1 MLPSGLLGNLFN
13 LPQVPPDH
21 FAMWNADLL
30 LLRCSLLRSLSSYGT
45 SLLPR
50 GAHCQPKPHPPRPH
64 PPASRRQP
72 TETLG
77 FQKDRSFPSELQGDA
92 PSSALEAEVPVLSS
106 WANDISCAN
115 SVNKGRKGGG
125 TETSGLITGSGEMCN
140 ISQAQKGVLPL
151 GPVLF
156 NVSFPVKL
164 RIELK
169 QRGLGY
175 WKDEIFLRELGS
187 AITCLILT
195 SRTLQPHS

>member
-1 MLPSGLLGNLFN
+1 
-13 LPQVPPDH
+13 
-21 FAMWNADLL
+21 
-30 LLRCSLLRSLSSYGT
+30 
-45 SLLPR
+45 
-50 GAHCQPKPHPPRPH
+50 
-64 PPASRRQP
+64 
-72 TETLG
+72 
-77 FQKDRSFPSELQGDA
+77 
-92 PSSALEAEVPVLSS
+92 
-106 WANDISCAN
+106 
-115 SVNKGRKGGG
+115 
-125 TETSGLITGSGEMCN
+125 MCN
-140 ISQAQKGVLPL
+140 ISQVQKGVLPL